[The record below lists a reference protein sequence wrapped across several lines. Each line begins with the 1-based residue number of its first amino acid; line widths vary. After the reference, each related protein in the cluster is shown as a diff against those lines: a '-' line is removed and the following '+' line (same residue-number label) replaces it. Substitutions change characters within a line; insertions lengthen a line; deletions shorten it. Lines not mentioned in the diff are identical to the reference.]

1 MIGVLGILASLG
13 LLMWLAYRGISVLV
27 LAPLLSLFAVLVG
40 GDLPLLATYTQI
52 FMTALGGFVIKYFP
66 LFLLG
71 AIFGRL
77 MRDSG
82 AADTIA
88 RAIVATLGAQRA
100 LTAVVL
106 ACAVLTYGGVSVFVV
121 AFAAFPVAATL
132 CHRADVPKRLIP
144 AAIVLGA
151 GTFTMTALPGAPSIQ
166 NAMPMPYFGTD
177 LFAAPL
183 TGALAAALML
193 AGGLAWLARRQSAAL
208 SAGEGYGESLAAPA
222 ADDVPAPRPGLAVS
236 MTPLVLVIV
245 GNLVFARLL
254 IPAMDTS
261 YLADARFGGV
271 SLDDVRGLWALIAAL
286 LVTVVV
292 TVALHWTTWRDL
304 TGSINEG
311 TQSALLP
318 IFNTASEVG
327 YGTVIASLAA
337 FAVIR
342 DQVLALWPES
352 PLVSA
357 SVAISAMAGITG
369 SASGGL
375 GIALAALG
383 ERYLALTQAAGIGP
397 EALHRVVVI
406 ASGGL
411 DTLPHNG
418 AVITLL
424 GICGLTHRESYADIF
439 MVSVVVPVLTLV
451 LLLVGD
457 ALIGLL

>member
-1 MIGVLGILASLG
+1 MIGVLGILVSLG
-13 LLMWLAYRGISVLV
+13 LLMWLAYRGMSVLV
-27 LAPLLSLFAVLVG
+27 LAPLLSLLAVFVG
-40 GDLPLLATYTQI
+40 GDLPLLAVYTQI

-88 RAIVATLGAQRA
+88 RAMVTTIGGQRA
-100 LTAVVL
+100 LPAVVL

-121 AFAAFPVAATL
+121 AFAAFPVAARLFEQTG
-132 CHRADVPKRLIP
+132 VPKRLIP
-144 AAIVLGA
+144 GAIVLGA

-166 NAMPMPYFGTD
+166 NAIPMPYLGTD

-183 TGALAAALML
+183 TGLLAAALML
-193 AGGLAWLARRQSAAL
+193 AGGLAWLTRRERTARAL
-208 SAGEGYGESLAAPA
+208 GEGYGQALAAA
-222 ADDVPAPRPGLAVS
+222 AENEAPAPRPGLAVS
-236 MTPLVLVIV
+236 LAPLVVVIAA
-245 GNLVFARLL
+245 NLVFARLI

-261 YLADARFGGV
+261 YLADARFGRV
-271 SLDDVRGLWALIAAL
+271 NIDDVRGLWALIAAL
-286 LVTVVV
+286 TLTLGV
-292 TVALHWTTWRDL
+292 TVALHWRAWQDL
-304 TGSINEG
+304 TGSINQG

-337 FAVIR
+337 FGVIR
-342 DQVLALWPES
+342 DRVLTLWPES

-357 SVAISAMAGITG
+357 SLAVNVMAGITG

-383 ERYLALTQAAGIGP
+383 ERYLALADAAGIGP
-397 EALHRVVVI
+397 ELLHRAVVI

-418 AVITLL
+418 AIITLL

-439 MVSVVVPVLTLV
+439 AVSVVVPVLTLV
-451 LLLVGD
+451 LLLVG
-457 ALIGLL
+457 GTLLGSF

>member
-27 LAPLLSLFAVLVG
+27 LAPLLSLLAVLIG
-40 GDLPLLATYTQI
+40 GDLPLLAVYTQI

-66 LFLLG
+66 IFLLG

-77 MRDSG
+77 MRDAG
-82 AADTIA
+82 AANTIA
-88 RAIVATLGAQRA
+88 HAIVATIGGQRA
-100 LTAVVL
+100 LAAVVL

-132 CHRADVPKRLIP
+132 FEQADIPKRLIP
-144 AAIVLGA
+144 GAIVLGA

-166 NAMPMPYFGTD
+166 NAIPMPYLGTD
-177 LFAAPL
+177 LFAAPG
-183 TGALAAALML
+183 TGTLAAVLML
-193 AGGLAWLARRQSAAL
+193 AGGLAWLNRRQRTARAS
-208 SAGEGYGESLAAPA
+208 GEGYGHPVAAPA
-222 ADDVPAPRPGLAVS
+222 EGDAPAPRPGLAIS
-236 MTPLVLVIV
+236 LAPLVLVIV
-245 GNLVFARLL
+245 ANLVFARLI

-261 YLADARFGGV
+261 YLADARFGRV
-271 SLDDVRGLWALIAAL
+271 SIDDVRGLWALIAAL
-286 LVTVVV
+286 TVTLLA
-292 TVALHWTTWRDL
+292 TIALHWRAWADL
-304 TGSINEG
+304 AGSINQG
-311 TQSALLP
+311 TQTALVP

-327 YGTVIASLAA
+327 YGTVIASLAS

-342 DQVLALWPES
+342 DRVLALWPES

-357 SVAISAMAGITG
+357 SVAISVMAGITG

-383 ERYLALTQAAGIGP
+383 ESYLALTQAAGISH
-397 EALHRVVVI
+397 ELLHRVVVI

-418 AVITLL
+418 AVITML

-439 MVSVVVPVLTLV
+439 VVSVAVPVLTLI
-451 LLLVGD
+451 LLLVGGT
-457 ALIGLL
+457 LIGSF